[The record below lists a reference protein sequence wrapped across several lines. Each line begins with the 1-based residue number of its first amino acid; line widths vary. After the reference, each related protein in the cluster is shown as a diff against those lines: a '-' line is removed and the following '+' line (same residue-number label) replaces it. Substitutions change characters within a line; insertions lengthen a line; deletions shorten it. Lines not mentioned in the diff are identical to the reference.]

1 MACSEEIMKGTSLM
15 DQHALFTFEQNCQEY
30 PDQLALIYLGESYS
44 YAQLKELSDRF
55 ATALHELGVRKDD
68 KVFIYLP
75 NCVQWV
81 IAYLAILEIG
91 ATAVPV
97 SPIYT
102 PSEIT
107 YMINDSGAETII
119 CQDTNFGYVKE
130 VLPQTGLKRIIYTR
144 LADMLPLWKRVVG
157 LLFDRV
163 PRGSIERGEKIYSFK
178 VLIAGHPPRPPRA
191 DINPRQ
197 HPAYILYT
205 GGTTGLPKGV
215 PGTHSFINCM
225 INDYQRVIEGYI
237 RKGTSTLIMVGP
249 LFHIMG
255 QATFLS
261 IGLGL
266 GNRTVLMPIPEVDSI
281 LKAIEKYRVDLLAGV
296 PALYRMILENDRL
309 DLYDLSSLKYC
320 WSGGDVLPTEIF
332 NRWRQKFKVPIY
344 QNFGATETGFVAFS
358 PMDQEPS
365 PNVIGFPVTS
375 KKIKVVDPDSL
386 EPVAPDR
393 PGELLTSSEYM
404 VRAYWNKPEETAAG
418 FVELD
423 GELYYRM
430 RDLVQTE
437 EDGQLSYVDRGA
449 DIIKYKGYRVSCSEI
464 EAVLQDHEAVMGACV
479 IGVPDPKVGERI
491 KAMVVIREGVRG
503 VGATD
508 LIRWCRER
516 LAPYKVPYYIEF
528 RDMLP
533 KSKVGKLLRREVRDE
548 ERRRS
553 EKGKRAPSSA

>member
-1 MACSEEIMKGTSLM
+1 MQGTSLM
-15 DQHALFTFEQNCQEY
+15 DQNALFTFEQNCQRF
-30 PDQLALIYLGESYS
+30 PDKEALVYLGKSYS
-44 YAQLKELSDRF
+44 YTQLKELSDRF
-55 ATALHELGVRKDD
+55 ATALHELGVREDD

-91 ATAVPV
+91 AIAVPV

-102 PSEIT
+102 PSEIA

-130 VLPQTGLKRIIYTR
+130 VLPQTGLKRVIYTG
-144 LADMLPLWKRVVG
+144 LASMLPLWKRVVG
-157 LLFDRV
+157 MLFDRV
-163 PRGSIERGEKIYSFK
+163 PRGSIERGEEIYSFK
-178 VLIAGHPPRPPRA
+178 ALIAQHPPQPPRPH
-191 DINPRQ
+191 INPSE
-197 HPAYILYT
+197 HLAYILYT

-237 RKGTSTLIMVGP
+237 ERGTSTLIMVGP

-281 LKAIEKYRVDLLAGV
+281 LKAIEKYSVDLLAGV
-296 PALYRMILENDRL
+296 PTLYRMILENDRL

-332 NRWRQKFKVPIY
+332 NRWRQKFRVPIY

-365 PNVIGFPVTS
+365 PNVIGFPVIS
-375 KKIKVVDPDSL
+375 KKIKVVNPDSL
-386 EPVAPDR
+386 EPVTPDS

-423 GELYYRM
+423 GKLYYRM
-430 RDLVQTE
+430 KDIVTVAY
-437 EDGQLSYVDRGA
+437 DGQLSYTDRGA

-479 IGVPDPKVGERI
+479 IGVPDAKVGERI
-491 KAMVVIREGVRG
+491 KAMVVIRESVRG
-503 VGATD
+503 VGAND

-548 ERRRS
+548 ERRRT
-553 EKGKRAPSSA
+553 EKGKRSSSSA

>member
-1 MACSEEIMKGTSLM
+1 M
-15 DQHALFTFEQNCQEY
+15 DHHALFTFEQNCQEY
-30 PDQLALIYLGESYS
+30 PDQLALIYLGKSYS

-55 ATALHELGVRKDD
+55 ATALDGLGVRKND
-68 KVFIYLP
+68 KVLIYLP

-81 IAYLAILEIG
+81 VAYLAILEIG
-91 ATAVPV
+91 AVAVPV

-130 VLPQTGLKRIIYTR
+130 VLPKTGLMRIIYTR
-144 LADMLPLWKRVVG
+144 LTDMLPQWKRVVG
-157 LLFDRV
+157 MLFDRV
-163 PRGSIERGEKIYSFK
+163 PRGNIERGEQIYSFK
-178 VLIAGHPPRPPRA
+178 ELIARHPPQPPRP
-191 DINPRQ
+191 DVNPRE

-225 INDYQRVIEGYI
+225 INDYQRVIEGYV
-237 RKGTSTLIMVGP
+237 RKGMSTLIMVGP

-266 GNRTVLMPIPEVDSI
+266 GNRTVLMPVPEVDSI
-281 LKAIEKYRVDLLAGV
+281 LKAIEKYSVDLLLGV

-309 DLYDLSSLKYC
+309 DFYDLSSLKYC

-332 NRWRQKFKVPIY
+332 NRWKQKFNVPIY

-386 EPVAPDR
+386 QPVKPDS
-393 PGELLTSSEYM
+393 PGELLISSEYM

-423 GELYYRM
+423 GKLYYRM
-430 RDLVQTE
+430 KDIVTVAH
-437 EDGQLSYVDRGA
+437 DGQLSYTDRGA

-516 LAPYKVPYYIEF
+516 LAPYKVPFYIEF

-533 KSKVGKLLRREVRDE
+533 KSKVGKLLRRELRDE
-548 ERRRS
+548 ERRKT
-553 EKGKRAPSSA
+553 EKGKRALSSP

>member
-1 MACSEEIMKGTSLM
+1 MEGTSLM
-15 DQHALFTFEQNCQEY
+15 DQHALFTFEQNCQRFPEKE
-30 PDQLALIYLGESYS
+30 ALIYLGKSYS

-55 ATALHELGVRKDD
+55 ATALHELGVREND
-68 KVFIYLP
+68 KIFIYLP

-81 IAYLAILEIG
+81 ISYLAILEIG
-91 ATAVPV
+91 AIAVPV

-130 VLPQTGLKRIIYTR
+130 VFPQTGLKRIIYTG
-144 LADMLPLWKRVVG
+144 LASMLPLWKRVVG
-157 LLFDRV
+157 MLFDRV

-178 VLIAGHPPRPPRA
+178 ALVAQHPPQPSRPH
-191 DINPRQ
+191 INPKE
-197 HPAYILYT
+197 HLAYILYT

-237 RKGTSTLIMVGP
+237 GKGTSTLIMVGP

-266 GNRTVLMPIPEVDSI
+266 GNRTILMPIPEVDSI
-281 LKAIEKYRVDLLAGV
+281 LKAIEKYSVDLLSGV
-296 PALYRMILENDRL
+296 PTLYRMILENDRL
-309 DLYDLSSLKYC
+309 DFYDLSSLKYC
-320 WSGGDVLPTEIF
+320 WSGGDVLPSEIF
-332 NRWRQKFKVPIY
+332 NRWKQRFNIPIY

-365 PNVIGFPVTS
+365 SNIIGFPVTS

-386 EPVAPDR
+386 EPVAPNS

-423 GELYYRM
+423 GKLYYRM
-430 RDLVQTE
+430 KDIVQMAN
-437 EDGQLSYVDRGA
+437 DGQLSYTDRGA

-479 IGVPDPKVGERI
+479 IGVPDAKVGERI

-548 ERRRS
+548 ERRRT
-553 EKGKRAPSSA
+553 EKGKRISSSG

>member
-1 MACSEEIMKGTSLM
+1 M

-130 VLPQTGLKRIIYTR
+130 VLPQTVLKRIIYTR
-144 LADMLPLWKRVVG
+144 LADMIPLWKRVVG

-332 NRWRQKFKVPIY
+332 NRWRQKFNVPIY